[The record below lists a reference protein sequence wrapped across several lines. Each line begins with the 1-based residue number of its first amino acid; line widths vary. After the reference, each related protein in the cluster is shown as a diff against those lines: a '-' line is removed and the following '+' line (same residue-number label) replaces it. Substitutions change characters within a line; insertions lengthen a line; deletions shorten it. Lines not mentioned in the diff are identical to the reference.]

1 MVGLEN
7 LMLVNQTDLQN
18 LKTMLERQNSE
29 IEQLGKF
36 KDECSA
42 PLFTFVTQV
51 RRKMTAL
58 EK

>member
-18 LKTMLERQNSE
+18 LKTILENQNKQ
-29 IEQLGKF
+29 IEKLGKF

-42 PLFTFVTQV
+42 PLFTFVT
-51 RRKMTAL
+51 
-58 EK
+58 